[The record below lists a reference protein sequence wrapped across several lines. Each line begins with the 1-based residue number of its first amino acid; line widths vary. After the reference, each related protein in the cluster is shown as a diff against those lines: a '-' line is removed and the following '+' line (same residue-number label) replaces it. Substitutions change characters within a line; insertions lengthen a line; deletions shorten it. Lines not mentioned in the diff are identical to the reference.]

1 MSSPMPRPVLDD
13 AFERIEGTI
22 LPCLAMMLDS
32 LIDATAGLKDS
43 DPRLL
48 LAELHTISAELEE
61 LTAAVARSHPALGAS
76 PPLRLVR

>member
-1 MSSPMPRPVLDD
+1 MSSPMPRPVLDE

-32 LIDATAGLKDS
+32 LIDATAGLKER
-43 DPRLL
+43 DPRLM
-48 LAELHTISAELEE
+48 LAELHMMSAELEE
-61 LTAAVARSHPALGAS
+61 LTAAVARSNPTLGAT